1 MRYRIALSVH
11 GRFHMFDLGRELL
24 ARGHDVHLFTNY
36 PRFVVRRFGIPSER
50 VHSFVAHGVTTRL
63 CTRVLPAR
71 AGGLLERV
79 SNVAFARWAARV
91 IPRQQWDVV
100 FSMSGIAENL
110 FEALADRHTTLRVLH
125 RGSSHIRTQRRLLE
139 EEERRAGRW
148 IEKPSDWIVAREE
161 REYELA
167 DVIHVLSEFARRSFV
182 EEGILAARLYML
194 RLGVRL
200 KNFQPLTAVI
210 DERWRRIRSG
220 APLRVLSVGTFCC
233 RKGALDLRD
242 AVRQLHAGPYSF
254 RFVGPVAP
262 DARALAADIA
272 TMATF
277 TGKRPQAELPRDYEW
292 GDLFLLP
299 TIEDGFAVVLT
310 QALASGLPLVVTPNC
325 AGPDLIREGEQGW
338 MLPIRSPA
346 AIVERLQWCHDHRDG
361 LAEMVKKVY
370 ESSHAF
376 DWKQTAE
383 MAEHN
388 VTIGRERTG
397 RISSSDLRE
406 NKT

>member
-1 MRYRIALSVH
+1 
-11 GRFHMFDLGRELL
+11 
-24 ARGHDVHLFTNY
+24 
-36 PRFVVRRFGIPSER
+36 
-50 VHSFVAHGVTTRL
+50 VATRL
-63 CTRVLPAR
+63 CNRVLPAR

-79 SNVAFARWAARV
+79 ANTAFARWSARV
-91 IPRQQWDVV
+91 IPKQEWDVV
-100 FSMSGIAENL
+100 FSMSGVAGEL
-110 FEALADRHTTLRVLH
+110 FEALENRRATLRVLH

-139 EEERRAGRW
+139 EEERRAERW

-167 DVIHVLSEFARRSFV
+167 DVIHVLSEFARHSFL
-182 EEGILAARLYML
+182 EAGTSADKLYLL

-200 KNFQPLTAVI
+200 KSFQPVPAVI
-210 DERWRRIRSG
+210 EERCRRIRSG

-233 RKGALDLRD
+233 RKGALDLREV
-242 AVRQLHAGPYSF
+242 VRRLHGGAYSF

-299 TIEDGFAVVLT
+299 TVEDGFAVVLT

-325 AGPDLIREGEQGW
+325 AGPDLIREGEHGW
-338 MLPIRSPA
+338 VVPIRSPA
-346 AIVERLQWCHDHRDG
+346 AIAERLQWCHDHRAE
-361 LAEMVKKVY
+361 LAKMVKNVY
-370 ESSHAF
+370 QSSHAF

-383 MAEHN
+383 MAERN
-388 VTIGRERTG
+388 MTLGRERTG
-397 RISSSDLRE
+397 KKPSPDLQE